1 VSQDSS
7 PDLTDP
13 RPHGAHLAQDRLHAV
28 AAGGTTL
35 TDTETAHVAG
45 CDRCAA
51 EVARRSADQML
62 DGDMLP
68 PSVIDEAGLPEQA
81 PAPPQSAPPAVPD
94 PKTAPP
100 ERHHRFGHLAMMAAA
115 AIVGVA
121 FGAGVTAGV
130 KSAAPAPHQPTTT
143 GLASASLSPS
153 ATSAAGG
160 SGSAQLLLIGG
171 RQVLRVRIAAMPR
184 PDGFYQVWL
193 ADPAGRMVA
202 LGTIGSSD
210 SVDLPVPAAVDPHVF
225 GTVDVAAQSVDAD
238 PRHGISLLR
247 GQLH

>member
-1 VSQDSS
+1 MSQDPS

-28 AAGGTTL
+28 AAGGTAL

-62 DGDMLP
+62 DGDVLP
-68 PSVIDEAGLPEQA
+68 PSVIDEAGLPGQA
-81 PAPPQSAPPAVPD
+81 APPPQSAPPAVP
-94 PKTAPP
+94 APEAASP
-100 ERHHRFGHLAMMAAA
+100 QRHHRFAHLAMMAAA

-130 KSAAPAPHQPTTT
+130 KSAAPAPNQPTTT
-143 GLASASLSPS
+143 GLASASLSPP
-153 ATSAAGG
+153 AGAAAGG
-160 SGSAQLLLIGG
+160 SGSAQLLLVGG
-171 RQVLRVRIAAMPR
+171 RQVLRVRIAGMPR

-210 SVDLPVPAAVDPHVF
+210 SVDLPVPAAVDPHLF
-225 GTVDVAAQSVDAD
+225 ETVDVAAQTVGGD